1 MPSPSPATS
10 AHSCH
15 SCPDLNIDHEGCSP
29 DGFRIGTFGSPYNDM
44 GELRGG
50 FCITHVVL
58 SMSRDRHRIESDLIQ
73 PQRSFHSPLTAFR

>member
-1 MPSPSPATS
+1 MFRALREGKMPSPSPATS

-44 GELRGG
+44 G
-50 FCITHVVL
+50 
-58 SMSRDRHRIESDLIQ
+58 
-73 PQRSFHSPLTAFR
+73 SFAVAFALLTLYYQ